1 MISDMAFLRKI
12 RKEVLVVPVEAF
24 VMKVAFGVVFT
35 DFVKVVHVELSNVEG
50 VPVGRRK
57 NSCCA

>member
-1 MISDMAFLRKI
+1 MAFLGKI

-57 NSCCA
+57 SSCCA